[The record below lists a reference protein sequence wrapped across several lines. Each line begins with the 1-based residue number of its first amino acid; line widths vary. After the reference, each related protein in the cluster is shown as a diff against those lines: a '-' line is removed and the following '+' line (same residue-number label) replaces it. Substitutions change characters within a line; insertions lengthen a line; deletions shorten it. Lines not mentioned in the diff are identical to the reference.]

1 MVMSGES
8 EKLDGGPYF
17 DCDSHIVESLE
28 NLTRYQPKAFK
39 EKYRLERRET
49 AEGKYPWFLN
59 GRQLEILEDA
69 TRPGNLIPKPGSLK
83 EFLRALKEGQ
93 TDHVFVP
100 AGPEVLTRE
109 GRLQHMDATGVEA
122 SILYPGEVISIWP
135 YFSVP
140 ADRLTLLHS
149 FNEYLLEDWGFN
161 HQDRLYGASVLCLDD
176 VDAAQREATW
186 LVERGARVVLIPAQ
200 PAAGRSLADPHFDPV
215 WAVLNEGQV
224 VVAFHIGESEGT
236 HGLLR
241 AWNERVTPA
250 RHSAS
255 AWFWMNAYGEAP
267 LVHTIS
273 SMIYYNLFARFPSLK
288 VLSVENGA
296 EWVPHFL
303 RKLDKSRGM
312 AKNGEWPCGQL
323 ADRPSE
329 IFRRHVGVVPYP
341 EDDIEEIVA
350 AVGPDTLCLGT
361 DFPHPE
367 GVARAREFVE
377 VTMKSLKDES
387 ARRRLLYE
395 NGRRFV
401 PAGATD
407 RSNE

>member
-1 MVMSGES
+1 VIANA
-8 EKLDGGPYF
+8 PFF

-28 NLTRYQPKAFK
+28 NLTRHQPAAFK

-49 AEGKYPWFLN
+49 PEGKYPWFLN
-59 GRQLEILEDA
+59 GHKLEILEDA
-69 TRPGNLIPKPGSLK
+69 TRPGNRIPKPGALK
-83 EFLRALKEGQ
+83 EFLRALKEGL
-93 TDHVFVP
+93 TEHVFVP

-135 YFSVP
+135 YFTDP
-140 ADRLTLLHS
+140 IDRLALLHS

-161 HQDRLYGASVLCLDD
+161 YQDRLYGAPVLALDE
-176 VDAAQREATW
+176 VEAATREAKW
-186 LVERGARVVLIPAQ
+186 AVDNGARVILIPAQ
-200 PAAGRSLADPHFDPV
+200 PAAGRSPADPRFDPV
-215 WAVLNEGQV
+215 WSVLNEASV

-241 AWNERVTPA
+241 AWNEKVTPA

-267 LVHTIS
+267 LVHTLS
-273 SMIYYNLFARFPSLK
+273 SMIFYNLFARFPKLK

-303 RKLDKSRGM
+303 QKLDKSRGM
-312 AKNGEWPCGQL
+312 AKNGQWPCGQL
-323 ADRPSE
+323 TERPSE
-329 IFRRHVGVVPYP
+329 TFRRHVGVVPYP
-341 EDDIEEIVA
+341 EDDLAEILA

-367 GVARAREFVE
+367 GVAVASDFADVS
-377 VTMKSLKDES
+377 MKHLSDDET
-387 ARRRLLYE
+387 RRKLLYG

-401 PAGATD
+401 PV
-407 RSNE
+407 SV

>member
-1 MVMSGES
+1 MIDS
-8 EKLDGGPYF
+8 EPYF

-28 NLTRYQPKAFK
+28 NITRHQPKAFK

-49 AEGKYPWFLN
+49 GEGKYPWFLN
-59 GRQLEILEDA
+59 GQKLEILEDA
-69 TRPGNLIPKPGSLK
+69 TRPGNMIPKPGALK
-83 EFLRALKEGQ
+83 EFLQALKSGL
-93 TDHVFVP
+93 TTHVFVP

-109 GRLQHMDATGVEA
+109 GRLQHMDETGVEA
-122 SILYPGEVISIWP
+122 SILYPGEVISMWP
-135 YFSVP
+135 YFTDP
-140 ADRLTLLHS
+140 ADRNMLLHS
-149 FNEYLLEDWGFN
+149 FNEYVLEDWGFN
-161 HQDRLYGASVLCLDD
+161 YRDRLYAAPMIALDD
-176 VDAAQREATW
+176 VDAAAREAEW
-186 LVERGARVVLIPAQ
+186 VIDKGARVILIPAQ
-200 PAAGRSLADPHFDPV
+200 PAAGRSPADPHFDPF
-215 WAVLNEGQV
+215 WARLNEAKV

-236 HGLLR
+236 HSLLR
-241 AWNERVTPA
+241 AWNEKVTPA

-273 SMIYYNLFARFPSLK
+273 SLIFYNLFARFPDLK

-303 RKLDKSRGM
+303 QKLDKSRGM

-323 ADRPSE
+323 PERPSQ

-341 EDDIEEIVA
+341 EDNLAEIVA
-350 AVGPDTLCLGT
+350 VVGPDTLCLGT

-367 GVARAREFVE
+367 GVARARDFIE
-377 VTMKSLKDES
+377 ES
-387 ARRRLLYE
+387 MQDLDDPAARHNLLYA

-401 PAGATD
+401 PVTV
-407 RSNE
+407 

>member
-1 MVMSGES
+1 MIDS
-8 EKLDGGPYF
+8 EPYF

-28 NLTRYQPKAFK
+28 NITRHQPKAFK

-49 AEGKYPWFLN
+49 DEGKYPWFLN
-59 GRQLEILEDA
+59 GQKLEILEDA
-69 TRPGNLIPKPGSLK
+69 TRPGNMIPKPGALK
-83 EFLRALKEGQ
+83 EFLRALKSGL
-93 TDHVFVP
+93 TTHVFVP

-109 GRLQHMDATGVEA
+109 GRLQHMDETGVEA
-122 SILYPGEVISIWP
+122 SILYPGEVISMWP
-135 YFSVP
+135 YFTDP
-140 ADRLTLLHS
+140 ADRNTLLHS
-149 FNEYLLEDWGFN
+149 FNEYVLEDWGFN
-161 HQDRLYGASVLCLDD
+161 YRDRLYAAPMIALDD
-176 VDAAQREATW
+176 VDAAAREAEW
-186 LVERGARVVLIPAQ
+186 VIDNGARVILIPAQ
-200 PAAGRSLADPHFDPV
+200 PAAGRSPGDPHFDPF
-215 WAVLNEGQV
+215 WARLNEAKV

-236 HGLLR
+236 HSLLR
-241 AWNERVTPA
+241 AWNEKVTPA

-273 SMIYYNLFARFPSLK
+273 SLIFYNLFARFPDLR

-303 RKLDKSRGM
+303 QKLDKSRGM

-323 ADRPSE
+323 PERPSQ

-341 EDDIEEIVA
+341 EDNLAEIVA
-350 AVGPDTLCLGT
+350 VVGPDTLCLGT

-367 GVARAREFVE
+367 GVARARDFIE
-377 VTMKSLKDES
+377 ES
-387 ARRRLLYE
+387 MQDLDDPAARHNLLYA

-401 PAGATD
+401 PVTV
-407 RSNE
+407 